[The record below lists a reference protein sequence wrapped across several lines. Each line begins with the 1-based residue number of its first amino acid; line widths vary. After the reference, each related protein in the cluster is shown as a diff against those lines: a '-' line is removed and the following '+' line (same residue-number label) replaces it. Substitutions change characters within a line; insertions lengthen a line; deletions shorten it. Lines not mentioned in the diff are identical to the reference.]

1 MFLHII
7 KSDKPDKDF
16 NEWRDKNPKL
26 VVAKVDTFRTTR
38 KVTSPRRKKVP
49 FNNTVK
55 SVAKFKSLPTYELF
69 VYYELPRL

>member
-1 MFLHII
+1 MFLKVI
-7 KSDKPDKDF
+7 KSDKPEADF
-16 NEWRDKNPKL
+16 NEWRKENPKL

-49 FNNTVK
+49 FNSTVK
-55 SVAKFKSLPTYELF
+55 SVAQFKSVPTYELF